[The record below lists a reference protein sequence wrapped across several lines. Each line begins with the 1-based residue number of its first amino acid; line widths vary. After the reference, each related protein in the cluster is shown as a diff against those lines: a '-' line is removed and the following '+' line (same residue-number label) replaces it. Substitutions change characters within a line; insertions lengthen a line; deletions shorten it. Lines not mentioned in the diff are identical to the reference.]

1 MTMAGAKNDKRLQE
15 LADFMQ
21 SRKILSLETPD
32 GYKLAMHPDAFEWPQ
47 DEPKTTKP
55 GEPEDDEFADDFDS
69 KVPDRMLT
77 PQERARQ
84 AIDRAQ
90 SIDAQRD
97 NER

>member
-1 MTMAGAKNDKRLQE
+1 MSPKTDMKRLLE

-32 GYKLAMHPDAFEWPQ
+32 GYKLAMHPDAFEWPK
-47 DEPKTTKP
+47 DEPKAKT
-55 GEPEDDEFADDFDS
+55 GESEDEFADDFDS

-90 SIDAQRD
+90 SIDAKRD
-97 NER
+97 DER